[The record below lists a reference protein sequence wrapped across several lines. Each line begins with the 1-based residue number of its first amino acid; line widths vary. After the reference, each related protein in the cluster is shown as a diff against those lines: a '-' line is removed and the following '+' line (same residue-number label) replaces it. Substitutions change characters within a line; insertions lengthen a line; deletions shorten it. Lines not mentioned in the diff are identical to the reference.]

1 MAVDAEQ
8 ATRVVEVVVGDGSE
22 AGHERN
28 FLRSVH
34 DSRLDLAHLGKR
46 PPRSPHLRWGP
57 LDAGLCW
64 GMPPAGEVRFELRPA
79 TAADRDRLYAL
90 HRAAMRDVVDR
101 TWGWD
106 EPWQHAHFNARFD
119 PAAFSLIVAG
129 GREVGALCVQER
141 AGELYVAA
149 VEVAPEEQ
157 GRGLGTA
164 VLRDVIARAA
174 TIGAAVT
181 LQVLKANVR
190 AQRLYERLGFYATG
204 EVDVHVRMRHDAGA
218 APTHP

>member
-1 MAVDAEQ
+1 MIA
-8 ATRVVEVVVGDGSE
+8 
-22 AGHERN
+22 
-28 FLRSVH
+28 
-34 DSRLDLAHLGKR
+34 DLTSAHLGKK
-46 PPRSPHLRWGP
+46 PPRGGSMLV
-57 LDAGLCW
+57 
-64 GMPPAGEVRFELRPA
+64 GMPPVREVPFELRPA
-79 TAADRDRLYAL
+79 TAGDRDRLYAL

-141 AGELYVAA
+141 AGELYVAD
-149 VEVAPEEQ
+149 VQIAPAEQ

-164 VLRDVIARAA
+164 VLLGVIARAA
-174 TIGAAVT
+174 TTGAAVT

-190 AQRLYERLGFYATG
+190 AQRLYERLGFYVTG
-204 EVDVHVRMRHDAGA
+204 EVDVHVRMRHDAGTA
-218 APTHP
+218 ARR